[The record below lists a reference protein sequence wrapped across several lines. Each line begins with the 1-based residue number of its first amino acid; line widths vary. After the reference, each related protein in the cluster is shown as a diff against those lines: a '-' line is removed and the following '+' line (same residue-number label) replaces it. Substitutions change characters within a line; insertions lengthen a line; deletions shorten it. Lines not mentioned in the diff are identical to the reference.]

1 MRVKSVVSSLVFVVL
16 LGGCATTSFKSTWK
30 DPQAQPIQIA
40 GKKVV
45 VLASNVT
52 RAAGLSVEAAVAD
65 ELSKLGA
72 NAMPSSQVFS
82 QQTTKEDA
90 KVKLAAEGFD
100 AAIVVRMTDKEQEVY
115 STPGMYAPMGG
126 YGSFYGAGWGYG
138 GYYGSEVRTNTN
150 IFVETL
156 VYSVSKD
163 KLVWSGLSVTT
174 NPSNIDGFAREVTR
188 SAINEMKKQGL
199 ILDQPAGK

>member
-100 AAIVVRMTDKEQEVY
+100 AAIVVRMTDKEQ
-115 STPGMYAPMGG
+115 
-126 YGSFYGAGWGYG
+126 
-138 GYYGSEVRTNTN
+138 
-150 IFVETL
+150 
-156 VYSVSKD
+156 
-163 KLVWSGLSVTT
+163 
-174 NPSNIDGFAREVTR
+174 
-188 SAINEMKKQGL
+188 
-199 ILDQPAGK
+199 